1 MMKDKE
7 KTQRIL
13 KILPIVYP
21 FDHYICV
28 PEFRFGSGYGNTS
41 EKRADLF
48 CISPEKGNKTITA
61 EIKVSRSD
69 FLRDKNDCRK
79 QVAARLFSNE
89 VWYVFPK
96 GLLKKE
102 EIPLWA
108 GALEIDLE
116 RQEFNGY
123 YELLNIMC
131 PAPLLEREQPTWG
144 LIVSA
149 LRRKALN
156 GESEEK

>member
-1 MMKDKE
+1 MTDKE
-7 KTQRIL
+7 KTEKMYQCLRRFYL
-13 KILPIVYP
+13 
-21 FDHYICV
+21 FDRFLCV
-28 PEFRFGSGYGNTS
+28 REFRFGSGFGNTS

-48 CISPEKGNKTITA
+48 LISAEKGNKTITI

-89 VWYVFPK
+89 VWYAFPK
-96 GLLKKE
+96 GLLTKE

-108 GALEIDLE
+108 GAIEVDIEKEMVEKYAAYEICKV
-116 RQEFNGY
+116 
-123 YELLNIMC
+123 IC
-131 PAPLLEREQPTWG
+131 PAPLLERERPTWG

-149 LRRKALN
+149 LRR
-156 GESEEK
+156 ETI